1 MQILKRFSLT
11 LSLVLLAF
19 VFVRDVSAHALLIT
33 ASPEPNAILTEA
45 PLTVEMWVTEPVEA
59 GFTRIK
65 VLDANG
71 IQVQDGDTRIDP
83 ADPTHITVALT
94 QLPEGIYTVSWKALS
109 IVDGHIT
116 TGTFPFA
123 VGEFEADELAIVS
136 ANVSEVETVSIA
148 SVLTR
153 WLFILGTTLLAGIVV
168 FKPYVWEPAWK
179 KVRPTGDNP
188 ANHPYGWFTY
198 LFEAGLVI
206 FVIGNLT
213 RLIEQTVTATEIP
226 FFTALMSGEVGDLLF
241 ETRYG
246 LLWLIQLALIFLLIA
261 TFNRNRWIP
270 ALTMGGIVL
279 AHSLSTHV
287 AAAPSPWLPVL
298 ANWLHIIAASIWL
311 GSLAYLFL
319 GLWQART
326 LPHTQR
332 LLLSA
337 ELVPR
342 FSNVGLVTVGALLV
356 TGIYTAFLTVGEW
369 DALFETTYGTALLF
383 KLAILLPMIGLA
395 ALNLLILRPQLQ
407 KDAKALRKNS
417 DAFDVE
423 TDNIAQHLYQSV
435 FGEVGLAIGL
445 LLAAVYFASTPLA
458 ASFGERMQY
467 AQSDEGVTIDLN
479 VLPGTV
485 GINLFEVTLTED
497 ETGLLVDDATDVI
510 LRFTPNS
517 GELAPSEVRAEYRG
531 EGVYSIQA
539 SNLSLPD
546 DWFTEVVIRRPN
558 AFDSYAEFTLP
569 LQIVEQVTATDTS
582 LLRNALIG
590 ILIITAALAMWAA
603 NTFHVGNRKKQAI
616 GSFQAAMLGLTAA
629 GLFLGWGSAK
639 LDLADV
645 PNPYP
650 MTAESIALG
659 EIKFGQNC
667 AVCHGATG
675 EGNGPAAI
683 NLVPRP
689 ANLHE
694 HAIYGVH
701 SDGTLYD
708 WITNGYPENPAMPAW
723 GDVLTDEERWAVV
736 NYLRTL
742 PPENNAN

>member
-1 MQILKRFSLT
+1 MKFLKRFSIT
-11 LSLVLLAF
+11 ITFALLAF
-19 VFVRDVSAHALLIT
+19 IVVRDASAHALLIT
-33 ASPEPNAILTEA
+33 SDPAPNAILEKS
-45 PLTVEMWVTEPVEA
+45 PLVVEMWVTEPVEA

-65 VLDANG
+65 VLDSNG

-94 QLPEGIYTVSWKALS
+94 SLPEGIYTVSWKALS
-109 IVDGHIT
+109 ILDGHIT

-123 VGEFEADELAIVS
+123 VGEFDADELAIVS

-153 WLFILGTTLLAGIVV
+153 WLFILGTTLIAGIVV
-168 FKPYVWEPAWK
+168 FKPYVWEPAWAK
-179 KVRPTGDNP
+179 TQPDADNP
-188 ANHPYGWFTY
+188 ADYPYGWFTY

-213 RLIEQTVTATEIP
+213 RLIEQTITATELP
-226 FFTALMSGEVGDLLF
+226 FFTALLNGDVGDLLF

-261 TFNRNRWIP
+261 TFNRNRWLP
-270 ALTMGGIVL
+270 ALATGGIVL
-279 AHSLSTHV
+279 AHSFNTHV
-287 AAAPSPWLPVL
+287 AAAPDPWLPIA
-298 ANWLHIIAASIWL
+298 ANWIHIIAASVWL
-311 GSLAYLFL
+311 GGLGYFFL
-319 GLWQART
+319 GLWQARS
-326 LPHTQR
+326 LPQTKR

-342 FSNVGLVTVGALLV
+342 FSNVGLTTVGALLA

-383 KLAILLPMIGLA
+383 KLAILLPTIGLA

-407 KDAKALRKNS
+407 KDAKALRKNA

-467 AQSDEGVTIDLN
+467 AQSDEGITIDLN

-497 ETGLLVDDATDVI
+497 DTGAVVDNATDVI

-517 GELAPSEVRAEYRG
+517 GELAPSEVKAEYRG

-539 SNLSLPD
+539 TNLSLPD
-546 DWFTEVVIRRPN
+546 DWFTEVVVRRPE

-569 LQIVEQVTATDTS
+569 LQIVEQAPATDNT
-582 LLRNALIG
+582 LIRNVLIG
-590 ILIITAALAMWAA
+590 ILIATAALAMWAS
-603 NTFHVGNRKKQAI
+603 NTYHIGNRKKQAI
-616 GSFQAAMLGLTAA
+616 GSFQAALLGLTAA
-629 GLFLGWGSAK
+629 GLFLGWGSAA
-639 LDLADV
+639 LDYAEL

-650 MTAESIALG
+650 MTTEVIELG
-659 EIKFGQNC
+659 ELKFAQNC
-667 AVCHGATG
+667 SVCHGVTG

-701 SDGTLYD
+701 TDGTLYD

-723 GDVLTDEERWAVV
+723 GDTLTDEERWAVV
-736 NYLRTL
+736 SYLRTL
-742 PPENNAN
+742 PPENGN